1 MPAHPEGQR
10 PLPDAQPRPDH
21 PTPRAW
27 PLSPSRPL
35 SARPSRRPQQAP
47 ATPRGHALKGSGPA
61 CGGSHTPSLPFPSGS
76 GAGTPLRVQTQ
87 RLGAR
92 DAGVRRRRRDGG
104 EWAPRGPQ
112 SACPSWKSRVPH
124 PCQPVHSAQTSVPA
138 TCIGAYSVP
147 TPGFLCCH
155 IQSKQAQD
163 VSTIAFYSSTFE
175 RTECQSKRGVCPRLT
190 LRGELGF

>member
-1 MPAHPEGQR
+1 MGAQR
-10 PLPDAQPRPDH
+10 TSERLPLLEVKGAAPLP
-21 PTPRAW
+21 
-27 PLSPSRPL
+27 
-35 SARPSRRPQQAP
+35 
-47 ATPRGHALKGSGPA
+47 
-61 CGGSHTPSLPFPSGS
+61 
-76 GAGTPLRVQTQ
+76 AG
-87 RLGAR
+87 
-92 DAGVRRRRRDGG
+92 
-104 EWAPRGPQ
+104 
-112 SACPSWKSRVPH
+112 
-124 PCQPVHSAQTSVPA
+124 HSAQTSVPA